1 MNPLQKGGDMSE
13 YMYLFRGGEIPAAQ
27 RSPEK
32 MQAHMQKWLDW
43 IQSLSQ
49 QGQFIA
55 GQPLQSGGQ
64 VVAGGA
70 KVITDGPFAEGKE
83 IVGGYLIVRAADL
96 PEAVE
101 MSKGC
106 PIFEHGGS
114 VEVRAIQ
121 PLNL

>member
-1 MNPLQKGGDMSE
+1 MSE
-13 YMYLFRGGEIPAAQ
+13 YMYLFRGGGIPVAQ
-27 RSPEK
+27 RSAEN
-32 MQAHMQKWLDW
+32 MQAHLQKWRDW
-43 IQSLSQ
+43 LQALSQ

-55 GQPLQSGGQ
+55 GQPLQNEGQ

-83 IVGGYLIVRAADL
+83 MVGGYLIVRAADL
-96 PEAVE
+96 AEAVE

-106 PIFEHGGS
+106 PIFEHGGG

-121 PLNL
+121 PFPL

>member
-1 MNPLQKGGDMSE
+1 MSE
-13 YMYLFRGGEIPAAQ
+13 YMYLFRGGDVPEAQ
-27 RSPEK
+27 RSPEN

-43 IQSLSQ
+43 IRSLRQ
-49 QGQFIA
+49 QGKFIA
-55 GQPLQSGGQ
+55 GQPLQNGGQ
-64 VVAGGA
+64 VVAGIA

-101 MSKGC
+101 ICKGC
-106 PIFEHGGS
+106 PIFEHGGT
-114 VEVRAIQ
+114 VEVRTIQ